1 MPKEKVYVYFRYNE
15 NEKVM
20 VIINNN
26 EKDQTF
32 DLNRFEESLNGVSK
46 GKDIVTGKE
55 ISISTQNKITISGK
69 SSLIL
74 ELE

>member
-26 EKDQTF
+26 EKEQTF
-32 DLNRFEESLNGVSK
+32 DLNRFAESLTGVSK
-46 GKDIVTGKE
+46 GKDVITGKE
-55 ISISTQNKITISGK
+55 FSISPQNKITISEK